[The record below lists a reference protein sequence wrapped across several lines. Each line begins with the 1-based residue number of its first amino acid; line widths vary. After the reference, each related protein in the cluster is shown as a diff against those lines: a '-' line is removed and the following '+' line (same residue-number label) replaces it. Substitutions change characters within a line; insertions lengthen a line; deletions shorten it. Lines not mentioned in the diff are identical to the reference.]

1 MRTVSWILL
10 TVATLLILFGSLASL
25 SLAYLGSA
33 RDDVLVGNVT
43 LAEVVGDRQD
53 VEHALRGRRGTAAA
67 YAAGFAVLLLF
78 VILVPYRQ
86 GAVWAWW
93 AVLVSVA
100 ILSLIILARLAF
112 LETSLGAMVGVI
124 MLAVFALG
132 LLLDLKRLRT

>member
-1 MRTVSWILL
+1 MRTISWILL

-25 SLAYLGSA
+25 SLAYLGA
-33 RDDVLVGNVT
+33 AGDDVLVGNVT

-132 LLLDLKRLRT
+132 LLLNLKRLRT

>member
-25 SLAYLGSA
+25 SLAYLGA
-33 RDDVLVGNVT
+33 AGDDVLVGNVT

-67 YAAGFAVLLLF
+67 YATGFAVLLLF

-86 GAVWAWW
+86 GVVWAWW

-100 ILSLIILARLAF
+100 TLSLIILARLAF
-112 LETSLGAMVGVI
+112 LETSLGAMVGVV

-132 LLLDLKRLRT
+132 LLLDLKRLRA